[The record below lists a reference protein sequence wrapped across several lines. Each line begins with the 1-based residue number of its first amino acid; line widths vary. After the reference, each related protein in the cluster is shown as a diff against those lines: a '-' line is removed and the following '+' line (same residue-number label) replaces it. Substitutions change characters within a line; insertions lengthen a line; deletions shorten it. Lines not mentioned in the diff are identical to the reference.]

1 MKPTKAQKKRRRTS
15 FEFTYR
21 GVKSWFYLCEEDGAS
36 FHQPAS
42 HGQQNVFGLRIST
55 LINALKKCGYIAL
68 FLCLPAVVEAG
79 GVPSDCGINEHRD
92 CETSVHPTIGPII
105 KPAEKQK
112 KVVIPYADF
121 LVMLS
126 KVEHKDKL
134 LNQCAAERGVLIKL
148 NDENGTIKKLNLQQI
163 EALEGEVEAHR
174 KLGETQEQIVQA
186 MEQKLAGLTGELTR
200 EKRLSRYKS
209 EFIGMGAL
217 IIGVALWIAN

>member
-68 FLCLPAVVEAG
+68 FLCLPAVVEAK
-79 GVPSDCGINEHRD
+79 E
-92 CETSVHPTIGPII
+92 
-105 KPAEKQK
+105 
-112 KVVIPYADF
+112 VVIPYDDF
-121 LVMLS
+121 LVMVS

-134 LNQCAAERGVLIKL
+134 LNQCAAERGILIKL
-148 NDENGTIKKLNLQQI
+148 NNENGTIKKLNLQQI

-186 MEQKLAGLTGELTR
+186 MEQKLAELTGELTQ

-209 EFIGMGAL
+209 EAFWL
-217 IIGVALWIAN
+217 GVIAVGLWVMN